1 MAVFWR
7 GFVKF
12 FLSSPMMLVSIA
24 VGIVCGILWNDAKI
38 VAIVIFILLSVY
50 TLAIEIIDIIKGWM
64 AHRAGSDILAVIA
77 IISATLVGV
86 FWAAW
91 IIDLMVF
98 TGGAIEDFAQSK
110 AGENLSKLMENA
122 PKTTHLVS
130 SGDMNT
136 VKDVPVEK
144 VSVGDILLVKPGETI
159 PVDGVLISRQASV
172 DMSMINGEP
181 VPADLI
187 AGDKVLSGGINQSAA
202 LYMKASA
209 AAKDSEYQQ
218 ILKLVESANNSRA
231 PIVKTADLLAVP
243 FTAISL
249 TIGIIAW
256 ICSQD
261 PVRFVQVMVLAT
273 PCPLLIAAPV
283 AYMGG
288 IGRLAKHNIIVKSQ
302 GVLEQMSRVSH
313 VFFDKTGT
321 LTSKDPQV
329 YRIDCLPGFEE
340 KEVLRLAG
348 GIEAYSAH
356 ILAKG
361 ISKAAESLWE
371 QEEKPSVEEMEEVPG
386 NGIRGEIE
394 GKKIAVGKLQWLE
407 NSFNSSA
414 RFSPLGADEIGVFVA
429 VDGQI
434 AGRIV
439 LKDLPRTNS
448 KAAIRDLREL
458 GISKIT
464 MVTGDRQGTA
474 DAIASQLGIDDVKA
488 RLLPEEK
495 LAVLSNDKKTEG
507 KQEGGKKA
515 LGRLMGSGGEH
526 VTMMV
531 GDGVNDAP
539 VLASSD
545 IGIAMT
551 DGSAT
556 VASESAQAVIM
567 NDEILAVPQ
576 AIAISRQTKNI
587 MLQAVLLGM
596 SLSLVLMILG
606 ACNLIPVIVGAIL
619 QEAIDSVAIF
629 YALGAII
636 DRKTV
641 VGDPK

>member
-1 MAVFWR
+1 GV
-7 GFVKF
+7 
-12 FLSSPMMLVSIA
+12 LVSQ
-24 VGIVCGILWNDAKI
+24 
-38 VAIVIFILLSVY
+38 
-50 TLAIEIIDIIKGWM
+50 E
-64 AHRAGSDILAVIA
+64 
-77 IISATLVGV
+77 
-86 FWAAW
+86 
-91 IIDLMVF
+91 
-98 TGGAIEDFAQSK
+98 
-110 AGENLSKLMENA
+110 
-122 PKTTHLVS
+122 
-130 SGDMNT
+130 
-136 VKDVPVEK
+136 
-144 VSVGDILLVKPGETI
+144 
-159 PVDGVLISRQASV
+159 ASV

-181 VPADLI
+181 VPADLK
-187 AGDKVLSGGINQSAA
+187 AGDKVLSGGVNQSVA

-209 AAKDSEYQQ
+209 VAKDSEYQQ
-218 ILKLVESANNSRA
+218 ILKLVESANDSRA

-243 FTAISL
+243 FTVVSL
-249 TIGIIAW
+249 AIGIIAW
-256 ICSQD
+256 ACSRD

-288 IGRLAKHNIIVKSQ
+288 IGRLAKHSIIVKSQ
-302 GVLEQMSRVSH
+302 GVVEQMSRVSH
-313 VFFDKTGT
+313 IFFDKTGT

-329 YRIDCLPGFEE
+329 YRVECLPGFDQN
-340 KEVLRLAG
+340 EVLKLAG
-348 GIEAYSAH
+348 ALEAYSVH

-361 ISKAAESLWE
+361 ISKAADPLWRDGGTPSA
-371 QEEKPSVEEMEEVPG
+371 EEVEENPG
-386 NGIRGEIE
+386 NGIRGIVE
-394 GKKIAVGKLQWLE
+394 GKKVAAGKLQWLE
-407 NSFNSSA
+407 QMLGESASFSDLA
-414 RFSPLGADEIGVFVA
+414 PDEIGVFVA
-429 VDGQI
+429 VNGQI

-439 LKDLPRTNS
+439 LKDLPRPNS
-448 KAAIRDLREL
+448 KAAIEDLKKL

-474 DAIASQLGIDDVKA
+474 DAIASQLGISDVKA

-495 LAVLSNDKKTEG
+495 LEVVSYDKKTDSQG
-507 KQEGGKKA
+507 DIGKKK
-515 LGRLMGSGGEH
+515 LGRFFGAGEQH

-567 NDEILAVPQ
+567 NDEILAVPR

-587 MLQAVLLGM
+587 MLQAVLLGIG
-596 SLSLVLMILG
+596 LALVLMILA
-606 ACNLIPVIVGAIL
+606 ACNLIPVVVGAIL
-619 QEAIDSVAIF
+619 QEVIDSVAIF